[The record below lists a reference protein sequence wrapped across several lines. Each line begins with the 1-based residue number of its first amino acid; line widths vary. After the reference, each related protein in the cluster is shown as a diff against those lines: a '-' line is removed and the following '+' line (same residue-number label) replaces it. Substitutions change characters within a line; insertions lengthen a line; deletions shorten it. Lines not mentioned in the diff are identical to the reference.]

1 MNDQTGKSGQ
11 AGKSGG
17 ETLLQLENVN
27 AFYGAAHILHDLN
40 LRVDAGEKVA
50 LIGRNGVGKTTVVNT
65 ILGLAQLRGGTLTV
79 AGRRLVKP
87 RIYMAAQCGVAVVPQ
102 GRCIVPNLTV
112 EQNLLLGA
120 ATAHKRKGIW
130 NTEQIYKL
138 FPILQERAHTP
149 GTALSG
155 GQQQMLAVGR
165 ALMANPSLILLD
177 EPSEGLAPVIVDQL
191 ADIFNQIA
199 SQGTTLLL
207 IEQNMSLVVR
217 VAQRYCAM
225 SKGSVIAEGS
235 VTHASID
242 ELHRHV
248 MV

>member
-1 MNDQTGKSGQ
+1 MSRR
-11 AGKSGG
+11 
-17 ETLLQLENVN
+17 TLLSLENVN
-27 AFYGAAHILHDLN
+27 AFYGAAHILHDLS
-40 LRVDAGEKVA
+40 LQVDEGEKVA

-65 ILGLAQLRGGTLTV
+65 ILGLASLKGGHVRIAEQLL
-79 AGRRLVKP
+79 P
-87 RIYMAAQCGVAVVPQ
+87 RPRTYMAAQHGVAVVPQ
-102 GRCIVPNLTV
+102 GRCIVANLTV
-112 EQNLLLGA
+112 EENLTLGA
-120 ATAHKRKGIW
+120 AVGRKGHW
-130 NTEQIYKL
+130 TVPRIYEL

-177 EPSEGLAPVIVDQL
+177 EPTEGLAPIIVDQL
-191 ADIFNQIA
+191 GVIFNNVA
-199 SQGTTLLL
+199 AQGTALLL
-207 IEQNMSLVVR
+207 IEQNMTLVAR

-225 SKGSVIAEGS
+225 AKGAVVAEGLVDDES
-235 VTHASID
+235 LE

>member
-1 MNDQTGKSGQ
+1 MS
-11 AGKSGG
+11 A
-17 ETLLQLENVN
+17 LLSLENVN
-27 AFYGAAHILHDLN
+27 AFYGAAHILHDLSLSVN
-40 LRVDAGEKVA
+40 PGERVA

-65 ILGLAQLRGGTLTV
+65 ILGLATLKGGRIQLGQTTL
-79 AGRRLVKP
+79 AKP
-87 RIYMAAQCGVAVVPQ
+87 RPYMAAQNGVVVVPQ
-102 GRCIVPNLTV
+102 GRRIVANLSV
-112 EQNLLLGA
+112 EENLQLGA
-120 ATAHKRKGIW
+120 AVGRKGHW
-130 NTEQIYKL
+130 HLREVYQL

-177 EPSEGLAPVIVDQL
+177 EPTEGLAPVIVDQL
-191 ADIFNQIA
+191 AGVFNQVA
-199 SQGTTLLL
+199 EQGTALLL

-225 SKGSVIAEGS
+225 AKGAVVAQGPVENSRESLLDLEA
-235 VTHASID
+235 
-242 ELHRHV
+242 HV